1 MKIRNK
7 HKTKKCDNL
16 PFYLP
21 KSWTCL
27 KAEGPG
33 PFVTKAILKN
43 SEGEIVQWDSRNNR
57 KHDFKF
63 DTSVGSTWWA
73 PGAIGWWIGVLFSI
87 GSILFALG
95 ALPPYLKIVGHVPDA
110 ITFFIGSVFF
120 TSAAF
125 LQYFEEVNSYENL
138 SKKKS
143 KFKLFSFMPK
153 RISWW
158 SVVIQL
164 IGTVSFNLTTFY
176 AIFKNLSIHQLID
189 LVWVPDMY
197 GSICFLIACFLAWIE
212 VSHGLISW
220 NSNSFSWNIS
230 GVNMLGSIFF
240 GISAIGA
247 TVIPSTGLVLNTFLV
262 NMGTFLGAICFLIGA
277 ILLLPERIREKI
289 N

>member
-1 MKIRNK
+1 
-7 HKTKKCDNL
+7 
-16 PFYLP
+16 
-21 KSWTCL
+21 
-27 KAEGPG
+27 
-33 PFVTKAILKN
+33 
-43 SEGEIVQWDSRNNR
+43 
-57 KHDFKF
+57 
-63 DTSVGSTWWA
+63 
-73 PGAIGWWIGVLFSI
+73 
-87 GSILFALG
+87 
-95 ALPPYLKIVGHVPDA
+95 VGHVPDA